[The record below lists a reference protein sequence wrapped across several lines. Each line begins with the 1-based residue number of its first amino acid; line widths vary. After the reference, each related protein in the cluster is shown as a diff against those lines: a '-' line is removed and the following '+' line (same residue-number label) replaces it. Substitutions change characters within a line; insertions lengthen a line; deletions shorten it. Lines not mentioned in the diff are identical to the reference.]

1 MYLFMWHNSS
11 CAALYAH
18 PQHVRCSLRRGAP
31 PFEREPS
38 ITSRYG
44 FTGERQHLK
53 YHIHACAP
61 LPRLEWSKEH
71 IRFVHFL
78 LVKGPIQTQCLPT
91 GFPLYP
97 FGCNLNLKALLL
109 KRRTFVQM
117 ALCWSAEW
125 LSVQVQWCSE
135 VALENLLG
143 EGEKTPPLK
152 SVFKKIAHPPLTFY
166 FTFRGLE
173 RFNWNS
179 DVKWSCRET
188 QGVCSYLSCARLS
201 SAAATKPNVLY
212 RTSPVVFFTGDHQYH
227 ESRHRTCS
235 SRVFSLWGKEDILI
249 KNVVLALR
257 PNIHPSLLFLIRH
270 ACPVAYVYIMSQS
283 IVLCVFSFFAKGISG
298 SASVFN
304 FYGMTEQAFHSFIRC

>member
-11 CAALYAH
+11 CAALYTH

-125 LSVQVQWCSE
+125 LTDASVQVQWCSE

-235 SRVFSLWGKEDILI
+235 SRVFCLWGKEDILI
-249 KNVVLALR
+249 KNTVLALR
-257 PNIHPSLLFLIRH
+257 PSIHPYITTFPYQTCMSSCLCLYHVPIYSLMCFLFL
-270 ACPVAYVYIMSQS
+270 C
-283 IVLCVFSFFAKGISG
+283 KGY
-298 SASVFN
+298 F
-304 FYGMTEQAFHSFIRC
+304 RKC

>member
-11 CAALYAH
+11 CAALYTH

-125 LSVQVQWCSE
+125 LTDASVQVQWCSE

-152 SVFKKIAHPPLTFY
+152 SVFKKIARPPLTFY
-166 FTFRGLE
+166 FTFRGWKDLTE
-173 RFNWNS
+173 TPMWNEAAEKHKMCVHTYPVQ
-179 DVKWSCRET
+179 D
-188 QGVCSYLSCARLS
+188 
-201 SAAATKPNVLY
+201 SAVQQQPNLTY
-212 RTSPVVFFTGDHQYH
+212 CI
-227 ESRHRTCS
+227 E
-235 SRVFSLWGKEDILI
+235 
-249 KNVVLALR
+249 
-257 PNIHPSLLFLIRH
+257 HPL
-270 ACPVAYVYIMSQS
+270 
-283 IVLCVFSFFAKGISG
+283 
-298 SASVFN
+298 
-304 FYGMTEQAFHSFIRC
+304 